1 MNKFIRELRRREVFR
16 TAGLYVGVAWIV
28 IEVASVILP
37 TFEVPEWVFK
47 ALVVTAFAGF
57 PVALILAWFYDIT
70 EKGVWRED
78 EEHEPGG
85 SIISGRTMDFVVI
98 GVLAIALI
106 FSLYLNISRGP
117 DAPVVLE
124 PVSVLIADFDNETG
138 DPLFDDSLE
147 QALNI
152 GLEGASFITAYRRP
166 SAETLLEN
174 LKPGSKLDEEGARL
188 VAIREGI
195 KLVVAG
201 SVVPDGDG
209 YELSARM
216 VNPED
221 GTVIADSTVG
231 AKGKL
236 EVLAAVTTLADDIRE
251 ELGDESIDDADRP
264 LGETFTAASLE
275 AVKNYTE
282 AQNLAAAA
290 RYDEAIPFYE
300 QAIAADGSFGRAYS
314 GWALAL
320 FYLGRVDQATA
331 LWERALAE
339 MDTMT
344 ERERFRT
351 LGLYYVAVAGDYEK
365 AVDSYQT
372 LVEKYPADNTGHN
385 NLAIAY
391 YFMLD
396 FDKAMESGARGL
408 AIYPSNKTVKSNYA
422 LFAMLA
428 GDFETAVKNAEELL
442 ADDPELWKA
451 WMPVAMARLA
461 DGDVAG
467 AEQAYDEMA
476 ESSERGAPFANLGL
490 ADIAL
495 FTGDY
500 ARAVELLELGVS
512 GDTVDGNKRLLGRKY
527 IALAKAQGRLGNT
540 EAARDAIRN
549 GLVAHQGNGQ
559 LVPAALISL
568 ELGDKDYAASIA
580 DELGQQLQPSAR
592 SFSRV
597 ITGAIA
603 TLEGRHAD
611 AVDALRS
618 GIELL
623 DSWLLRFYL
632 GRAYFEAGRYVEA
645 LDEFEICLQR
655 RGEATAMFQEDDEP
669 TWHYMADLNTWLQK
683 AREKLGMP
691 AAPAQAAS
699 QEAG

>member
-1 MNKFIRELRRREVFR
+1 MHKLIHELRRREVFR
-16 TAGLYVGVAWIV
+16 TAGFYVGGVWIA
-28 IEVASVILP
+28 IEAASVLLP
-37 TFEVPEWVFK
+37 AFDAPGWVLR
-47 ALVVTAFAGF
+47 ALIIVAAIGF
-57 PVALILAWFYDIT
+57 PVTIALAWVYDISD
-70 EKGVWRED
+70 KGIVVQAD
-78 EEHEPGG
+78 ATDTVVLPFGG
-85 SIISGRTMDFVVI
+85 RKTDFAVI
-98 GVLAIALI
+98 GVLTVALA
-106 FSLYLNISRGP
+106 FSLYLNITGGP
-117 DAPVVLE
+117 RIVVE
-124 PVSVLIADFDNETG
+124 PETVSLLIADFDNQTG

-166 SAETLLEN
+166 SAATLLEQ
-174 LKPGSKLDEEGARL
+174 LKPGSKLDEAGARL
-188 VAIREGI
+188 IAIREGI

-209 YELSARM
+209 YKLSARM
-216 VNPED
+216 INPED
-221 GTVIADSTVG
+221 GTVIADSKVD

-236 EVLAAVTTLADDIRE
+236 EVLAAVSTLADDIRE
-251 ELGDESIDDADRP
+251 ELGDESVDDSDRP

-331 LWERALAE
+331 LWERALVE

-344 ERERFRT
+344 ERERYRT
-351 LGLYYVAVAGDYEK
+351 LGLYYVAVAGDYPK
-365 AVDSYQT
+365 AIESYQT
-372 LVEKYPADNTGHN
+372 LVDKYPADNTGHN

-396 FDKAMESGARGL
+396 FEKSMESAAKGL
-408 AIYPSNKTVKSNYA
+408 AIYPTNKTVKSNYA

-428 GDFETAVKNAEELL
+428 GDFDTAVKNAEELL
-442 ADDPELWKA
+442 AEDAGLWKA
-451 WMPVAMARLA
+451 WMPIAMARLA
-461 DGDVAG
+461 SADIAG
-467 AEQAYDEMA
+467 AEQAYDSMA
-476 ESSERGAPFANLGL
+476 KSSDRGAPFANLGL

-495 FTGDY
+495 FNGDY
-500 ARAVELLELGVS
+500 AKAVELLEVGVS
-512 GDTVDGNKRLLGRKY
+512 GDSLSGNKRLLGRKY
-527 IALAKAQGRLGNT
+527 IALAEARSGLGDA
-540 EAARDAIRN
+540 EGAREAIRN

-568 ELGDKDYAASIA
+568 ELGDTEYAANIA
-580 DELGQQLQPSAR
+580 DELSQELQPSAR

-603 TLEGRHAD
+603 TQEGRHAD

-645 LDEFEICLQR
+645 RDEFEICLSR

-669 TWHYMADLNTWLQK
+669 TWRYMAQLDAWLTK
-683 AREKLGMP
+683 SREKLGMGT
-691 AAPAQAAS
+691 S
-699 QEAG
+699 MH

>member
-1 MNKFIRELRRREVFR
+1 MHKLIHELRRREVFR
-16 TAGLYVGVAWIV
+16 TAGFYVGGVWIA
-28 IEVASVILP
+28 IEAASVLLP
-37 TFEVPEWVFK
+37 AFDAPGWVLR
-47 ALVVTAFAGF
+47 ALIIVAAIGF
-57 PVALILAWFYDIT
+57 PVTIALAWVYDISD
-70 EKGVWRED
+70 KGIVVQAD
-78 EEHEPGG
+78 ATDTVVLPFGG
-85 SIISGRTMDFVVI
+85 RKTDFAVI
-98 GVLAIALI
+98 GVLTVALA
-106 FSLYLNISRGP
+106 FSLYLNITGGP
-117 DAPVVLE
+117 RIVVE
-124 PVSVLIADFDNETG
+124 PETVSLLIADFDNQTG

-152 GLEGASFITAYRRP
+152 GLEGASFITAYRR
-166 SAETLLEN
+166 
-174 LKPGSKLDEEGARL
+174 
-188 VAIREGI
+188 
-195 KLVVAG
+195 
-201 SVVPDGDG
+201 
-209 YELSARM
+209 
-216 VNPED
+216 
-221 GTVIADSTVG
+221 
-231 AKGKL
+231 
-236 EVLAAVTTLADDIRE
+236 
-251 ELGDESIDDADRP
+251 DRP

-331 LWERALAE
+331 LWERALVE

-344 ERERFRT
+344 ERERYRT
-351 LGLYYVAVAGDYEK
+351 LGLYYVAVAGDYPK
-365 AVDSYQT
+365 AIESYQT
-372 LVEKYPADNTGHN
+372 LVDKYPADNTGHN

-396 FDKAMESGARGL
+396 FEKSMESAAKGL
-408 AIYPSNKTVKSNYA
+408 AIYPTNKTVKSNYA

-428 GDFETAVKNAEELL
+428 GDFDTAVKNAEELL
-442 ADDPELWKA
+442 AEDAGLWKA
-451 WMPVAMARLA
+451 WMPIAMARLA
-461 DGDVAG
+461 SADIAG
-467 AEQAYDEMA
+467 AEQAYDSMA
-476 ESSERGAPFANLGL
+476 KSSDRGAPFANLGL

-495 FTGDY
+495 FNGDY
-500 ARAVELLELGVS
+500 AKAVELLEVGVS
-512 GDTVDGNKRLLGRKY
+512 GDSLSGNKRLLGRKY
-527 IALAKAQGRLGNT
+527 IALAEARSGLGDA
-540 EAARDAIRN
+540 EGAREAIRN

-568 ELGDKDYAASIA
+568 ELGDTEYAANIA
-580 DELGQQLQPSAR
+580 DELSQELQPSAR

-603 TLEGRHAD
+603 TQEGRHAD

-645 LDEFEICLQR
+645 RDEFEICLSR

-669 TWHYMADLNTWLQK
+669 TWRYMAQLDAWLTK
-683 AREKLGMP
+683 SREKLGMGT
-691 AAPAQAAS
+691 S
-699 QEAG
+699 MH